1 MRGAAKLPMVLGA
14 LVVVAVIVVGVGE
27 SRRRAKLSEEAQ
39 AGGQASSQTPG
50 NAGGAAQAPAPVPVE
65 TSMDLLPSMVGRG
78 KDVYKGPASIQLN
91 VNSQQ
96 RIAFGLVSLDETS
109 NFGRSKEVQA
119 ALEHL
124 PCGSGGL
131 GEVSISCEIPAG
143 KTYVLTVADVR
154 EELRSADGGYVAV
167 RRAKKGET
175 TEGTQYNNEV
185 KISTTY
191 TAITAPNG
199 K

>member
-1 MRGAAKLPMVLGA
+1 MRGAAKLPVVLGA

-27 SRRRAKLSEEAQ
+27 SRRRAKLSEDAQ
-39 AGGQASSQTPG
+39 AGGAASSETAG
-50 NAGGAAQAPAPVPVE
+50 NAGGAAPAPVPVE
-65 TSMDLLPSMVGRG
+65 TSMDLLPSMIARG
-78 KDVYKGPASIQLN
+78 KEVYKGPGSIQLN

-96 RIAFGLVSLDETS
+96 RIAFGLVSLDETN
-109 NFGRSKEVQA
+109 NFFRSKDLQG
-119 ALEHL
+119 ALDRL

-143 KTYVLTVADVR
+143 KTYVLIVTDVR
-154 EELRSADGGYVAV
+154 EELRSADGGYVTV
-167 RRAKKGET
+167 RRGKRNENV
-175 TEGTQYNNEV
+175 EGTQYNNEV

-191 TAITAPNG
+191 TAIAAPNG